1 MNLGELEQSLKSTQ
15 AALIVSEENR
25 RYFTGFNASN
35 GYLLVTR
42 DGSTFITDGRYIE
55 DAKRI
60 VKDAEVLLQDH
71 VYNQLNRLMQRY
83 SCNEI
88 LVEASRM
95 SILDLNNYRR
105 MLNSYTFNVSS
116 RLDRLISSL
125 REVKL
130 DWEIEQMKRAQ
141 AIAEKALL
149 DTLPFLKAGARERD
163 VANELDYRMRKYGA
177 DGLSFDTIVV
187 SGDNSSKPHGVP
199 GEKVIE
205 DGDFVTID
213 YGALYNGYHSDTT
226 RTFAVGSVTEEM
238 ANVYNTVLKAQMA
251 GCEALRPGMTAEEY
265 DAWPAK
271 SSPMPAMENISPT
284 PWDTVSA
291 SRFTSLRSAAPDR
304 KGCSRRATVS
314 AASRGSISRA
324 GSASALRICC
334 WLPRTVPTI
343 SARFPRS
350 CRCCKGSENV
360 LKNPHSYATID

>member
-265 DAWPAK
+265 DGVARKIITDAGYG
-271 SSPMPAMENISPT
+271 EY
-284 PWDTVSA
+284 
-291 SRFTSLRSAAPDR
+291 FTHSMGHGVGVEIHEPPFC
-304 KGCSRRATVS
+304 G
-314 AASRGSISRA
+314 
-324 GSASALRICC
+324 
-334 WLPRTVPTI
+334 
-343 SARFPRS
+343 PRS
-350 CRCCKGSENV
+350 KGVIQAGNCVSCEPGIYLEGRFGVRIEDMLLVTEDGSYNFCTLPKELQV
-360 LKNPHSYATID
+360 L

>member
-226 RTFAVGSVTEEM
+226 RTFAVGSITEEM

-265 DAWPAK
+265 DGVARKIITDAGYG
-271 SSPMPAMENISPT
+271 EY
-284 PWDTVSA
+284 
-291 SRFTSLRSAAPDR
+291 FTHSMGHGVGVEIHEPPFCGPRS
-304 KGCSRRATVS
+304 KGVLQ
-314 AASRGSISRA
+314 
-324 GSASALRICC
+324 SALRICC

-350 CRCCKGSENV
+350 CRCCKGIEKSAQLRYNR
-360 LKNPHSYATID
+360 LKYMPS